1 MDWRAFVMLSTSVT
15 TLPLTVWV
23 TSPLTNSMTSGAR
36 GWVVFREFIKSVK
49 CLLCASF
56 LLIGKQL
63 TKQLRGVNH
72 SIRLD
77 VRYDNFKGIVYHQ
90 MKLWVDLLF
99 SIIKQSPFYDNWR
112 GKHMCTLHD
121 KFNLNLAIYSQKKK
135 GNQIWQKA
143 VWQFSIKKRKKRSL
157 FPIPTLSSRILHS
170 DNVFFWDI
178 LHLFIWFTGTNIFNH
193 IML

>member
-36 GWVVFREFIKSVK
+36 GWVVFREFTKSVK

-121 KFNLNLAIYSQKKK
+121 KFNLNLAIHSQKK
-135 GNQIWQKA
+135 
-143 VWQFSIKKRKKRSL
+143 KKRSL

-170 DNVFFWDI
+170 DNVFFGI
-178 LHLFIWFTGTNIFNH
+178 SCTYLFDLLVLTYLTI
-193 IML
+193 

>member
-157 FPIPTLSSRILHS
+157 FPISTLSSRILHS
-170 DNVFFWDI
+170 ENVFFGI
-178 LHLFIWFTGTNIFNH
+178 SCTYLFDLLVLTYLTI
-193 IML
+193 

>member
-36 GWVVFREFIKSVK
+36 GWVVFREFTKSVK

-112 GKHMCTLHD
+112 GKHTCTLHD
-121 KFNLNLAIYSQKKK
+121 KFNLNLAIHSQKKK
-135 GNQIWQKA
+135 DNQIWQKA
-143 VWQFSIKKRKKRSL
+143 VWQFSIEKRKKRSL

-170 DNVFFWDI
+170 ENVFFGI
-178 LHLFIWFTGTNIFNH
+178 SCTYLFDLLVLTYLTI
-193 IML
+193 

>member
-36 GWVVFREFIKSVK
+36 GWVVFREFTKSVK

-121 KFNLNLAIYSQKKK
+121 KFNLNLAIHSQKKK
-135 GNQIWQKA
+135 IIKYD
-143 VWQFSIKKRKKRSL
+143 KKRCDSFQLKKGKKGAFSL
-157 FPIPTLSSRILHS
+157 FPHFQVGYCTLKM
-170 DNVFFWDI
+170 FFLGYPALIYLIYWY
-178 LHLFIWFTGTNIFNH
+178 
-193 IML
+193 

>member
-36 GWVVFREFIKSVK
+36 GWVVFREFTKSVK

-121 KFNLNLAIYSQKKK
+121 KFNLNLAIHSQKKK
-135 GNQIWQKA
+135 K
-143 VWQFSIKKRKKRSL
+143 VIKYDKKQCDSFRLKKGKKGAFSL
-157 FPIPTLSSRILHS
+157 FPHFQVGYCTLKM
-170 DNVFFWDI
+170 FFFGI
-178 LHLFIWFTGTNIFNH
+178 SCTYLFDLLVLTYLTI
-193 IML
+193 

>member
-1 MDWRAFVMLSTSVT
+1 MDWRAFVMLSTSAT

-36 GWVVFREFIKSVK
+36 GWVVFREFTKSVK
-49 CLLCASF
+49 CLLCASS

-121 KFNLNLAIYSQKKK
+121 KFNLNLAIHSQKKK
-135 GNQIWQKA
+135 
-143 VWQFSIKKRKKRSL
+143 
-157 FPIPTLSSRILHS
+157 
-170 DNVFFWDI
+170 
-178 LHLFIWFTGTNIFNH
+178 GTNIFNH

>member
-36 GWVVFREFIKSVK
+36 GWVVFREFTKSVK
-49 CLLCASF
+49 CLLCASS

-170 DNVFFWDI
+170 ENVFFGI
-178 LHLFIWFTGTNIFNH
+178 SCTYLFDLLVLTYLTI
-193 IML
+193 

>member
-36 GWVVFREFIKSVK
+36 GWVVFREFTKSVK
-49 CLLCASF
+49 YLLCASS

-121 KFNLNLAIYSQKKK
+121 KFNLNLAIHSQKKKK

-170 DNVFFWDI
+170 ENVFFGI
-178 LHLFIWFTGTNIFNH
+178 SCTYLFDLLVLTYLTI
-193 IML
+193 

>member
-36 GWVVFREFIKSVK
+36 GWVVFREFTKSVK

-121 KFNLNLAIYSQKKK
+121 KFNLNLAIHSQKKK

-170 DNVFFWDI
+170 ENVFFGI
-178 LHLFIWFTGTNIFNH
+178 SCTYLFDLLVLTYLTI
-193 IML
+193 

>member
-170 DNVFFWDI
+170 DNVFFGI
-178 LHLFIWFTGTNIFNH
+178 SCTYLFDLLVLTYLTI
-193 IML
+193 